1 MTGAQTMSF
10 GIEQTSSGETVLV
23 DRACGSCAACLAGS
37 SLHCS
42 APLANGRVLTAP
54 VPAQSANELLS
65 AVLAAAALAEAPE
78 ASTVVVVAT
87 ESTPLAVVVR
97 TATRARVLV
106 TPDLA
111 DAGLRAE
118 LADLEPS
125 GRARVVVAGTDA
137 RAAVKAVRRGGH
149 VCVGDATATMPSVT
163 ELVQREV
170 TLVAPRDA
178 AAVLARISSADWSA
192 AVDAAAS

>member
-1 MTGAQTMSF
+1 MTDTQTVSF
-10 GIEQTSSGETVLV
+10 GVEHTSSGETVLV
-23 DRACGSCAACLAGS
+23 DRACGSCAACRAGS

-42 APLANGRVLTAP
+42 VPLANGRLLTAP
-54 VPAQSANELLS
+54 VPAESANDLVA

-78 ASTVVVVAT
+78 VSTVVVETA
-87 ESTPLAVVVR
+87 ESTPLAVVIR
-97 TATRARVLV
+97 SATRARVLV
-106 TPDLA
+106 APDLA

-118 LADLEPS
+118 LADLELS

-137 RAAVKAVRRGGH
+137 RAAVKTVRRGGH
-149 VCVGDATATMPSVT
+149 VCVGAATATMPSVT

-178 AAVLARISSADWSA
+178 AAVLARISSTDWSA
-192 AVDAAAS
+192 AVDAAAG